1 MDYKFDNDKPIYK
14 QLVDQLKLEIITGKY
29 KPNDKLP
36 SVREFAIE
44 LKVNPNTVQRAL
56 LELEDSKLIETRRT
70 TGKFVTDNKKII
82 DNTKTE
88 IINNIMKDFFNN
100 IENLNISN
108 EEIIKYIKQNRKEK

>member
-1 MDYKFDNDKPIYK
+1 MNFKFDNDKPIYK

-36 SVREFAIE
+36 SVREFALE

-70 TGKFVTDNKKII
+70 TGKFVTNDNKIIKSIKI
-82 DNTKTE
+82 E
-88 IINNIMKDFFNN
+88 IINNIMKDFFDN
-100 IENLNISN
+100 IKNLNISN
-108 EEIIKYIKQNRKEK
+108 DEIIKFIKQNRKEK